1 MGSKSNVQTY
11 TQRAIHSHDTN
22 AKLDAK
28 RERSTSQPFFL
39 SNMTSSRAVEKRF
52 GL

>member
-22 AKLDAK
+22 AKLDAIA
-28 RERSTSQPFFL
+28 
-39 SNMTSSRAVEKRF
+39 RAIAELADFVDDLENQVRRIDRK
-52 GL
+52 LQ